1 MMIEAEKRKIDKSA
15 VLRNVNIKA
24 KNVTIAKDVSLEN
37 VNVEAATFI
46 VGEGTRIN
54 GSIFL
59 SHGSV
64 DIGSYTQ
71 IKENT
76 LLKAFRHVKVGDQT
90 IVDRGVVIGGLQSE
104 YSQFEC
110 GSRCVI
116 LHHAYINTAREVFI
130 GDNVCVGGYGMIF
143 THGSWQNTFRGYPS
157 RFGDVTIKDD
167 VWLNWHVIVMP
178 GVTIGKGSTVGSGS
192 VVTNNLPDYC
202 FAVGVPA
209 RIVKKDDYPSKISLN
224 DKDQLARTVLHDFAG
239 YVKNFVGIKS
249 ARLSEFGD
257 GLILSS
263 NVGSLLYIKRTE
275 KLDKREMP
283 RDTDVLSFG
292 IPELLREKLG
302 WIEIDSET
310 KSRKVNRISEEFIMF
325 VRRYGVRIKL

>member
-1 MMIEAEKRKIDKSA
+1 MMIEAEKQEVDKSA
-15 VLRNVNIKA
+15 VLKNVNIKA
-24 KNVTIAKDVSLEN
+24 KKVTIAKHVRLES
-37 VNVEAATFI
+37 VNVEAGTFT

-54 GSIFL
+54 GSIFS

-64 DIGSYTQ
+64 DIGSHTQ

-90 IVDRGVVIGGLQSE
+90 IVDRGVIIGGLQSE

-110 GSRCVI
+110 GSRCVV

-130 GDNVCVGGYGMIF
+130 GDNVCVGGYSMIF
-143 THGSWQNTFRGYPS
+143 THGSWQNTFKGYPS

-178 GVTIGKGSTVGSGS
+178 KVTIGKGSTVGSGS
-192 VVTNNLPDYC
+192 VVTGNLPDYC
-202 FAVGVPA
+202 FATGVPA
-209 RIVKKDDYPSKISLN
+209 RAVKKGKYPAKMSLN
-224 DKDQLARTVLHDFAG
+224 EKDHLARTVLHDFAG
-239 YVKNFVGIKS
+239 YVKDFVGIKS
-249 ARLSEFGD
+249 ARLSEFSD

-263 NVGSLLYIKRTE
+263 SVGSLLYIKKTE
-275 KLDKREMP
+275 KLDKQNLP
-283 RDTDVLSFG
+283 HDTDVFSFR
-292 IPELLREKLG
+292 IPALLREELG
-302 WIEIDSET
+302 WIEVDSET
-310 KSRKVNRISEEFIMF
+310 KSKKVNRISEEFIMF